1 MYIHDS
7 LQNLLEILL
16 LYDEVNLRKN
26 LIARNRTIHEAEI
39 LWDDLIEDQ
48 TTYRGIHHAL
58 DDLLAAILCLYDLT
72 DSALD
77 QGVHRDVAILLREN
91 RLVDALEEHTL
102 VRLTRT
108 RLCNIV
114 DTEYHIL

>member
-1 MYIHDS
+1 MYVHDS

-26 LIARNRTIHEAEI
+26 LVARNRTIHEAEI
-39 LWDDLIEDQ
+39 LRDDLIENQ
-48 TTYRGIHHAL
+48 TADGGIHNAL
-58 DDLLAAILCLYDLT
+58 DNLLCAILRLYDLA

-77 QGVHRDVAILLREN
+77 QGVHRDVAILLCED